1 MNKYSH
7 FPCYSLSP
15 DGNILYFGDIFG
27 KITAVQVASFG
38 PPTISVTES
47 PTDSPTSTPTTLAPS
62 FVPTSTPTTPVP
74 VELSSTI
81 TLPVSGTSNPISENP
96 TTPTNVIS
104 VPTFYPKTDVTPPT
118 SLAPTPIN
126 GVSRPSSQPSKS
138 EFKPTFLLDSASNG
152 LSSTENLNAST
163 GSDNNSI
170 LLLALII
177 ILIGCAL
184 VALAFFFLL
193 LKRRRLEENLVALEN
208 KSTESITEDI
218 ESEEFEKSNIATLV
232 VINRNDLS
240 TPKKRKNKKVVKTPA
255 TLESI
260 EETPEDVS
268 VASSV
273 NDGDTQAKDNQGVN
287 LAPSLLT
294 LKTWSDPASNKN
306 DLDRVEKNDTGAT
319 SNYLPKALSST
330 FDQVIKNVLDG
341 RILTQN
347 NDVPEKC
354 SSLDSDAISTVVNS
368 QPSDCPEDKIVQPPP
383 SANPFHSSLDS
394 TPHSPP
400 PPPNIYSAPHS
411 PPPPPPSS
419 YSAAPETFFPPHDDD
434 DANTIG
440 SESLFLTD
448 DEMAGN
454 SISPRP
460 LSPVLSQEEPSKELS
475 KDKSNEE
482 LKMKQNDP
490 WNKFMSSIIDA
501 EKEFFNPTLPT
512 TQPSSPRHTTI
523 PEIPQD
529 SPFDENKI

>member
-1 MNKYSH
+1 M
-7 FPCYSLSP
+7 
-15 DGNILYFGDIFG
+15 
-27 KITAVQVASFG
+27 
-38 PPTISVTES
+38 
-47 PTDSPTSTPTTLAPS
+47 
-62 FVPTSTPTTPVP
+62 
-74 VELSSTI
+74 
-81 TLPVSGTSNPISENP
+81 
-96 TTPTNVIS
+96 
-104 VPTFYPKTDVTPPT
+104 
-118 SLAPTPIN
+118 
-126 GVSRPSSQPSKS
+126 
-138 EFKPTFLLDSASNG
+138 DSASNG
-152 LSSTENLNAST
+152 LSSTETLNSST

-193 LKRRRLEENLVALEN
+193 LKRRRQEEKDAENLVILEN

-218 ESEEFEKSNIATLV
+218 QPEEFEKSNIATLV
-232 VINRNDLS
+232 VINRGMNDLS

-273 NDGDTQAKDNQGVN
+273 NDGDAQVNDNQGLN

-306 DLDRVEKNDTGAT
+306 DLDPVETNDAGAT

-330 FDQVIKNVLDG
+330 FDQVIQNVLDG
-341 RILTQN
+341 GVLTQHD
-347 NDVPEKC
+347 DVPEKC
-354 SSLDSDAISTVVNS
+354 SSLDSEAMSSVVRD
-368 QPSDCPEDKIVQPPP
+368 QPSDFTEGEKEQPPLSTIP
-383 SANPFHSSLDS
+383 LHSSLDS
-394 TPHSPP
+394 APHSPP
-400 PPPNIYSAPHS
+400 PPPPSAHPLHFSLGSAPHS

-419 YSAAPETFFPPHDDD
+419 YGAAPETTFPPHDDD

-454 SISPRP
+454 SISTRP
-460 LSPVLSQEEPSKELS
+460 LSPVLSQEGPSKELS
-475 KDKSNEE
+475 KDNTNEG

-512 TQPSSPRHTTI
+512 TQPRSPRHTTI